1 MKMTENEVQQLA
13 DESLRRPLTASEINA
28 LELYLSANP
37 EVKSDWQESQ
47 LINNGL
53 RHLPDLQPSS
63 NFTSRVL
70 AEVRQLSREP
80 VRHTPKRW
88 LSFWRYSPGVAFAL
102 VFFGVGTLF
111 YHQHRVAE
119 RTEVAQTLVAVSDV
133 ARLIN
138 PEKTGAVM
146 AAGDSAMPNVQLL
159 QDFDAIRSLRT
170 VSVDLDL
177 DLLKA
182 LQ

>member
-13 DESLRRPLTASEINA
+13 DEALRRPLSAVEISA
-28 LELYLSANP
+28 LELYLSLHP
-37 EVKSDWQESQ
+37 EAKSDWQESE
-47 LINNGL
+47 LINEGL
-53 RHLPDLQPSS
+53 RHLPDLEPSS
-63 NFTSRVL
+63 NFNSRVL
-70 AEVRQLSREP
+70 AEVRRLDRKP
-80 VRHTPKRW
+80 VRHAPNRW
-88 LSFWRYSPGVAFAL
+88 FSSWRLSRGIAFAL

-111 YHQHRVAE
+111 FHERRVAE
-119 RTEVAQTLVAVSDV
+119 RAEVAQTLVAVSDV
-133 ARLIN
+133 ARLIY
-138 PEKTGAVM
+138 PVKPGPSM
-146 AAGDSAMPNVQLL
+146 AGGDSAMPNVQLL

>member
-13 DESLRRPLTASEINA
+13 DEALRRPLSAAEISA
-28 LELYLSANP
+28 LELYLSAHP
-37 EVKSDWQESQ
+37 KARSDWRESE
-47 LINNGL
+47 LINEGL

-63 NFTSRVL
+63 NFTSQVL
-70 AEVRQLSREP
+70 AEVRRLDREP
-80 VRHTPKRW
+80 VRHAPGRW
-88 LSFWRYSPGVAFAL
+88 FGSWRFSRGIAFGL

-111 YHQHRVAE
+111 YHQNRVAE
-119 RTEVAQTLVAVSDV
+119 RAEVAQTLVAVSDV

-138 PEKTGAVM
+138 PAKPGPSM
-146 AAGDSAMPNVQLL
+146 ARGDSAMPNVQLL